1 MGRGEGGSAPC
12 EGYGGKPREVPEWRE
27 NPVKATDG
35 SLQGLCKQGKKQMT
49 EHTVHAL
56 FQDFQRNIYGF
67 FSLLRAIDSLT
78 VYEV

>member
-1 MGRGEGGSAPC
+1 MLEGRGEGGSALC

-56 FQDFQRNIYGF
+56 FKTFKGVSMDSSPFEGHRFIYN
-67 FSLLRAIDSLT
+67 
-78 VYEV
+78 V